1 MRILSTLLIF
11 ILALNCNV
19 IQSSSDNNKNVILV
33 SLAYLLSKRTTS
45 STCTTNACNTTCLGS
60 TITTTTIDS
69 SMPTWISNNFA
80 CVKAY
85 KSTESGVDY
94 YVFETEDV
102 PPHKS
107 PYWGTSSTHYEAM
120 PSGNTQQVSGFVSQ
134 SYKFKIPVTPTVAS
148 GGSVSVP
155 GVAAGVAVNG
165 VVLFFGQA
173 SPGNSL
179 SNEISTFDSAQGHP
193 DGGSKR
199 YHYHALP
206 KYITNYETSLLGIVS
221 DGYPVY
227 GTKEEDGTTPSTTT
241 TTGSTNQYPKLNA
254 NTYGH
259 THSTKDFPNGTFHY
273 HITNWDSSVNI
284 PSMPIYTYGTI
295 TISNITY

>member
-1 MRILSTLLIF
+1 MKLYIFSIAALI
-11 ILALNCNV
+11 LNCGL
-19 IQSSSDNNKNVILV
+19 IQSSKDNNKNALY
-33 SLAYLLSKRTTS
+33 LAAAYLASK
-45 STCTTNACNTTCLGS
+45 TCTTNACKTTCYGS
-60 TITTTTIDS
+60 TIKTTSIDS
-69 SMPTWISNNFA
+69 SMPSWISNNFA

-107 PYWGTSSTHYEAM
+107 PYWGTSSAYYEAM
-120 PSGNTQQVSGFVSQ
+120 PSGNTQLISSFTAQ
-134 SYKFKIPVTPTVAS
+134 SYKFKIPVTPAVAS

-179 SNEISTFDSAQGHP
+179 SSELSTFDSAQGHP

-206 KYITNYETSLLGIVS
+206 KYISNYETSLLGIVS

-227 GTKEEDGTTPSTTT
+227 GTKEEDGTTPSTSAA
-241 TTGSTNQYPKLNA
+241 TGSASQYPKLNA

-259 THSTKDFPNGTFHY
+259 SHSTKDFPNGTFHY

-295 TISNITY
+295 TINNITY